1 MLSKNCL
8 QRIKWSIWLSSRS
21 PGLGKWSCTI
31 LFFQEDTPSR
41 RSQGF
46 ACGRQNRAP
55 LNKITLNRQINGMSF
70 IIPVTSLF
78 TLCPLSAIKVLSDF
92 STVKH
97 LHSFSENNN
106 NCQCMNSLFFQNAYC
121 SVSGPYC
128 FSSPVSGLQSNVLYL
143 QGKAKYVRARQLTIS
158 LQSITAYFCAC

>member
-1 MLSKNCL
+1 M
-8 QRIKWSIWLSSRS
+8 
-21 PGLGKWSCTI
+21 I
-31 LFFQEDTPSR
+31 LHNSFFQEDTPSR

-55 LNKITLNRQINGMSF
+55 LNKITQSRQINGMSF

-78 TLCPLSAIKVLSDF
+78 TPCPLSAIKILSDF

-106 NCQCMNSLFFQNAYC
+106 NCQCMNSLFSQNAYC

-128 FSSPVSGLQSNVLYL
+128 FSSPVSGLQSNPLYL
-143 QGKAKYVRARQLTIS
+143 QWKAKYVRARQLTIS
-158 LQSITAYFCAC
+158 LQSTTAYFCAG